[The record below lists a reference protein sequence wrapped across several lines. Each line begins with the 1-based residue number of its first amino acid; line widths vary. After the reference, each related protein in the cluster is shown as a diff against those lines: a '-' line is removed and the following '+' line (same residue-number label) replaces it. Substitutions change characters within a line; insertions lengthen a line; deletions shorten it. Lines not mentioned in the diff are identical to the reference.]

1 MDRLQLMLIS
11 ILLLVFLNVNAQQ
24 LPLFTQYREYQT
36 ILNPAAIGS
45 SYFAH
50 DQNLTFGAS
59 YRNQW
64 TGLKNGPTTA
74 ILRGEYLYENTG
86 FSLLS
91 GGYIL
96 HDETGPTS
104 NTGVYGRI
112 GGVISP
118 DPYYGGISVG
128 LTGGIVQYRVNG
140 EEITLREQGDILDGE
155 SQSKISPDV
164 GFGIYAYKYVRRGD
178 YVYGGISVPQVLGLD
193 LSYQTDNGEFQ
204 TQRIQHMYAMA
215 GYLLR
220 FKDESF
226 VEPTVWAKYVKGAD
240 VNIDFNFRYQMQST
254 FWIGIGGSTSKAVHA
269 EAGILLGNNAG
280 LDNTIRIGYGYDYNF
295 SSFGPF
301 AGPSHEINIS
311 YSLDR

>member
-1 MDRLQLMLIS
+1 MDRLQLLLGS
-11 ILLLVFLNVNAQQ
+11 ILLLAFLNVNAQQ

-36 ILNPAAIGS
+36 ILNPAAVGS
-45 SYFAH
+45 SYFAL

-64 TGLKNGPTTA
+64 TGFKNAPTTA
-74 ILRGEYLYENTG
+74 TLRGEYLYENTG

-96 HDETGPTS
+96 HDQTGPTG
-104 NTGVYGRI
+104 NTGIYGRI

-128 LTGGIVQYRVNG
+128 LTAGAVQYRVKG
-140 EEITLREQGDILDGE
+140 DEIFLREEGDILDGE

-164 GFGIYAYKYVRRGD
+164 GFGIYAYKNIRRGD

-193 LSYQTDNGEFQ
+193 LSYKTDNGEYQ
-204 TQRIQHMYAMA
+204 TQRIQHIYAMA

-226 VEPTVWAKYVKGAD
+226 IEPTVWAKYVKGAD
-240 VNIDFNFRYQMQST
+240 VNVDFNFRYQMQSN
-254 FWIGIGGSTSKAVHA
+254 FWIGIGGSTSEAVHA
-269 EAGILLGNNAG
+269 EVGVLLGDNAG
-280 LDNTIRIGYGYDYNF
+280 LDNTIRIGYGFDYSF

-301 AGPSHEINIS
+301 TGSTHEFSIT

>member
-1 MDRLQLMLIS
+1 MDRLQLMLSS
-11 ILLLVFLNVNAQQ
+11 ILLMAFLNVNAQQ

-36 ILNPAAIGS
+36 ILNPASVGS
-45 SYFAH
+45 SYLAL

-74 ILRGEYLYENTG
+74 TLRGEYLYENTG

-96 HDETGPTS
+96 HDQTGPTG
-104 NTGVYGRI
+104 NTGVYGRV

-128 LTGGIVQYRVNG
+128 LTAGMVQYRVNG
-140 EEITLREQGDILDGE
+140 NEIILREEGDIFDGE
-155 SQSKISPDV
+155 SQSKFSPDL
-164 GFGIYAYKYVRRGD
+164 GFGIYAYKYLRKGD
-178 YVYGGISVPQVLGLD
+178 YVYGGISMPQLLGLD
-193 LSYQTDNGEFQ
+193 LAFKSDNGEYK

-215 GYLLR
+215 GYMLR
-220 FKDESF
+220 FKDGSL
-226 VEPTVWAKYVKGAD
+226 VEPSVWAKYVKGANA
-240 VNIDFNFRYQMQST
+240 NIDFNFRYQMQTS
-254 FWIGIGGSTSKAVHA
+254 FWIGIGGSTAKAIHA
-269 EAGILLGNNAG
+269 EAGVLLGDNAG
-280 LDNTIRIGYGYDYNF
+280 LDNTIRIGYGFDYNF

-301 AGPSHEINIS
+301 AGSTHEINIS